1 MDGKDARVVDYFY
14 VIAGTSTSTG
24 GILATM
30 ITAPNEKN
38 LPFCAAKDIV
48 SFYFEHGPRI
58 FPPRYIIIFTY
69 YELSKYYMTSKL
81 RIRSFTSVKHRKD
94 IWYTNKQVLPINNAS
109 GLDRHK

>member
-38 LPFCAAKDIV
+38 LPF
-48 SFYFEHGPRI
+48 
-58 FPPRYIIIFTY
+58 
-69 YELSKYYMTSKL
+69 
-81 RIRSFTSVKHRKD
+81 
-94 IWYTNKQVLPINNAS
+94 VLPKILYPFTLSMAQGFS
-109 GLDRHK
+109 HLGT